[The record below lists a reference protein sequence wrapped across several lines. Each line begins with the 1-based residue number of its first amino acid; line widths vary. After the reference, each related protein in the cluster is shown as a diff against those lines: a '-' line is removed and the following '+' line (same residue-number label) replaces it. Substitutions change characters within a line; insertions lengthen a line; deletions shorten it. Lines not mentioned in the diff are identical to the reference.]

1 MYSIK
6 DKIKE
11 SKRPTSAFLNG
22 IKNASYMGVGNV
34 VSQAVGLVGFI
45 FIARLFGP
53 EKYGVYATVIA
64 FVLFFHLFV
73 LNGLSRVIVREG
85 SKKIDSF
92 REILDDAVGFRLIF
106 IIITLGLCIGASFFT
121 KYPITTKVLIIIFST
136 EIIYFGLDSYL
147 STIYQTTERMQYLAY
162 FSVLTRIL
170 ATGFSILFLYMKAG
184 VLIILLVNLTSK
196 FSVLVINYF
205 CSRKLVKFKFNFKF
219 NLRSDILKA
228 VLIFSLMGFINTLA
242 IKIDL
247 LMISFL
253 STSTNVGIYGV
264 AHEIG
269 KEGLMLRNI
278 IAIAFFPIAVKFLKS
293 NTIKIQ
299 KLFTYSLILFLVV
312 FAGCVLISFFI
323 QDLVILVF
331 GMKYIYSGYILKY
344 LVFYLAFAFFTL
356 PLTTYL
362 QAVHYE
368 HLLLIVYTITA
379 LINIPLNI
387 IFFYKFGLIGIAYS
401 TLIVFFVQSLL
412 IAFFAINKMRKQ
424 RILT

>member
-1 MYSIK
+1 MEN
-6 DKIKE
+6 KIKE
-11 SKRPTSAFLNG
+11 SKKPTSAFLHG
-22 IKNASYMGVGNV
+22 IKNASYMGMGNV
-34 VSQAVGLVGFI
+34 VSQAIAVVGFI

-64 FVLFFHLFV
+64 FVTFFHLFV
-73 LNGLSRVIVREG
+73 LQGLSKVIVREG

-92 REILDDAVGFRLIF
+92 RDTLEDAVGFRLIF
-106 IIITLGLCIGASFFT
+106 IIITFLLCIVACFFT
-121 KYPITTKVLIIIFST
+121 KYPVTTKVLIIIFST

-147 STIYQTTERMQYLAY
+147 STIYQTTEKMQYLAY

-184 VLIILLVNLTSK
+184 VLIILLVNLISK
-196 FSVLVINYF
+196 FSVLVINYS
-205 CSRKLVKFKFNFKF
+205 CSRKLVKFKFGFGF
-219 NLRSDILKA
+219 DLSSDILKA

-242 IKIDL
+242 IRIDL

-253 STSTNVGIYGV
+253 STSTDVGIYGV

-278 IAIAFFPIAVKFLKS
+278 IATAFFPIAVKFLYS
-293 NTIKIQ
+293 NTIKIK
-299 KLFTYSLILFLVV
+299 KLFFYSLMLFLVV
-312 FAGCVLISFFI
+312 VAGCVLLSFFV
-323 QDLVILVF
+323 QDLVVLVF
-331 GMKYIYSGYILKY
+331 GMEYSYSGYILKY

-362 QAVHYE
+362 QAAHYE

-379 LINIPLNI
+379 LTNIPLNI
-387 IFFYKFGLIGIAYS
+387 IFFHKFGLIGIAYS

-412 IAFFAINKMRKQ
+412 ISFFAIKKMSKQ
-424 RILT
+424 RVLT